1 MEAQMT
7 NQNEVPKQNDNYI
20 ANDNVPRMKAHEY
33 ENKIQELLEKIDIL
47 ESRLRMTSEQKVK
60 VVTQLKNFED
70 ENEMLKQQISRQND
84 ANKKLNMD
92 RNKFEKQIQEL
103 QISNRSLN
111 DKAKK
116 KFEILNKELE
126 EKESEMDKLNQQLKS
141 KDETIKNFTVNNELT
156 QKYSNTYKDEL
167 QEQKQLNKKQSDK
180 ISELEKQIDQLYIQR
195 QTEGSLLLEI
205 EHLKDDNFRL
215 LQMLKSTEEFKD
227 FAYLSETVPG
237 GIRFLK
243 ETATPRKSATVTGLN
258 TSTLQNLNTS
268 TASIA
273 TARKAVTGKAAIPNS
288 SKDILNNENWVPSEA
303 YTFAVQFK
311 NKYNLDLNENILNTL
326 LTSLNKIW
334 QEREKKQINRLK
346 SQYQSEIMSLRRKV
360 AMRSGYNEFTAQ
372 KTISKLKQDLKQ
384 TRDDLRDNIVLNN
397 KLKTSPVGID
407 LVDNA
412 LKVASSFQNTK
423 KCLENEIENLK
434 RQLAQKEEKYHGT
447 HQYYNQG
454 CYWMAKKANEEVELL
469 DKTIDDLYNEYEER
483 VRNSNLMTGQND
495 LMDYNLRV
503 VNNSVKWFFNTLK
516 DMISSM
522 KEKFNN
528 WKYDTQKNLDIL
540 KANAK
545 TKY

>member
-1 MEAQMT
+1 METQMN
-7 NQNEVPKQNDNYI
+7 NQNEVCKHNDNYI
-20 ANDNVPRMKAHEY
+20 NNDNVSRMKAHEY

-47 ESRLRMTSEQKVK
+47 ESRLRLTSEQKVK

-92 RNKFEKQIQEL
+92 RNKFEKQIQDL
-103 QISNRSLN
+103 QVSNKSLN

-126 EKESEMDKLNQQLKS
+126 EKETEMDKLNQQLKS

-156 QKYSNTYKDEL
+156 QKYSNTYKEEL
-167 QEQKQLNKKQSDK
+167 QEQKQLNKRQSDK
-180 ISELEKQIDQLYIQR
+180 ISELEKQIDQLYMQR
-195 QTEGSLLLEI
+195 QTEGSLLIEI

-243 ETATPRKSATVTGLN
+243 DTATPRKSATVTGLN
-258 TSTLQNLNTS
+258 TSSLQNLNTS
-268 TASIA
+268 TASVA
-273 TARKAVTGKAAIPNS
+273 TTRKATGKAAIPNS

-397 KLKTSPVGID
+397 KLKHIFADIATSLPK
-407 LVDNA
+407 L
-412 LKVASSFQNTK
+412 SST
-423 KCLENEIENLK
+423 
-434 RQLAQKEEKYHGT
+434 
-447 HQYYNQG
+447 
-454 CYWMAKKANEEVELL
+454 
-469 DKTIDDLYNEYEER
+469 
-483 VRNSNLMTGQND
+483 S
-495 LMDYNLRV
+495 
-503 VNNSVKWFFNTLK
+503 
-516 DMISSM
+516 
-522 KEKFNN
+522 
-528 WKYDTQKNLDIL
+528 
-540 KANAK
+540 
-545 TKY
+545 